1 MDLNLTNS
9 YSFSVEKP
17 KKKSIKN
24 SSGQLPYLNNFQLSN
39 TIATNHHVHIH
50 RSSRKK
56 TKSLYHSYYKTEPFL
71 NSTFNK
77 LRKDIYGNKIIKGGN
92 HKISFIDNAKG
103 EPLVE
108 TTLINLKTKIIK
120 DKKKH
125 KKTPKIET
133 IIKES
138 NDKEKIVCSSACNIF

>member
-9 YSFSVEKP
+9 YSFSIEKP

-24 SSGQLPYLNNFQLSN
+24 SSNQLPSLNNFQLSN

-50 RSSRKK
+50 RSRNK
-56 TKSLYHSYYKTEPFL
+56 TKSIRHPYYNTEPFF

-77 LRKDIYGNKIIKGGN
+77 LRRDIYGNKIIKGGN

-108 TTLINLKTKIIK
+108 TTLINLKAKIIK

-125 KKTPKIET
+125 KKTPKLEAT

-138 NDKEKIVCSSACNIF
+138 NDKEKIVCSSVCNIF